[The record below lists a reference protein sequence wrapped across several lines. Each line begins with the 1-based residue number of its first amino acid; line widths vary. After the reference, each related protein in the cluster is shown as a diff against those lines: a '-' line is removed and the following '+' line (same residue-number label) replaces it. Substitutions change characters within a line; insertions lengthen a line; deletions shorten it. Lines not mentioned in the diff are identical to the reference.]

1 MSDECGVCLEPL
13 VDASEL
19 DSCKHKFCLKCI
31 LEWVK
36 KKSEC
41 PYCRSK
47 FESVYHVIDGVQV
60 VTIIDEKIVS
70 DFETSIYFL
79 V

>member
-1 MSDECGVCLEPL
+1 MSDECGVCLEAF
-13 VDASEL
+13 VDASVV
-19 DSCKHKFCLKCI
+19 DSCKHKFCFKRI

-36 KKSEC
+36 KKPEC

-47 FESVYHVIDGVQV
+47 FESVYHVIDGTEV
-60 VTIIDEKIVS
+60 VTIINEKIVA
-70 DFETSIYFL
+70 DFDTSIFL